1 MTIEEFDNEVGNL
14 EDMENFCEEY
24 GYEDYWD
31 DLELIHTDKLDDAI
45 EERVRDLL
53 RYNSWKDV
61 YNFLAEIDDY
71 SETDYHR
78 DDNYYSPVTHE
89 DEAYIINTFRDYLD
103 EYGYFE
109 EEPEEG
115 AVEEEEES
123 EEVEPEEPLEL
134 IDTTTPENVEQFV
147 LEENNENNEDNEDEF
162 WDTEEE
168 EEYLEEAITEVLE
181 ENNANVM
188 EELNKFLLGG
198 Y

>member
-1 MTIEEFDNEVGNL
+1 MTIEEFDNEVGDL

-61 YNFLAEIDDY
+61 YSFLAEIDDY

-109 EEPEEG
+109 EEPEEE

-123 EEVEPEEPLEL
+123 DEAEPEPLEL

-147 LEENNENNEDNEDEF
+147 LEENNEDNEDEF

-181 ENNANVM
+181 ESNTNVM

>member
-14 EDMENFCEEY
+14 EDMKNFCKDH

-31 DLELIHTDKLDDAI
+31 DLNLIHTDDLDDEI
-45 EERVRDLL
+45 EERVRDIL
-53 RYNSWKDV
+53 RYGSWKEA
-61 YNFLAEIDDY
+61 YSFLSQIDDY
-71 SETDYHR
+71 SETSFHR
-78 DDNYYSPVTHE
+78 DDDYFLPVAYE
-89 DEAYIINTFRDYLD
+89 DETYIIEVFKDYLD
-103 EYGYFE
+103 EDGYFE
-109 EEPEEG
+109 EEPEEE

-123 EEVEPEEPLEL
+123 DEAEPEPLEL

-147 LEENNENNEDNEDEF
+147 LEENNEDNEDEF

-168 EEYLEEAITEVLE
+168 EEYLEEAVTEVLE
-181 ENNANVM
+181 KYSDNVM

>member
-14 EDMENFCEEY
+14 KDMKNFCEEY

-31 DLELIHTDKLDDAI
+31 DLELIHTDDLDNVI
-45 EERVRDLL
+45 EERVRELL
-53 RYNSWKDV
+53 RYDSWKDV
-61 YNFLAEIDDY
+61 YSFLGEIDDY

-78 DDNYYSPVTHE
+78 DDDYYSPVTHE
-89 DEAYIINTFRDYLD
+89 DEICIINIFRDYLD

-109 EEPEEG
+109 EEPEEV
-115 AVEEEEES
+115 VEEAEES
-123 EEVEPEEPLEL
+123 EEAEPEEPLEL
-134 IDTTTPENVEQFV
+134 IDTTAPENVEQFV
-147 LEENNENNEDNEDEF
+147 LEENNEDDEDEF

-168 EEYLEEAITEVLE
+168 EEHLVEAVTEVLE
-181 ENNANVM
+181 KYSANVM

>member
-1 MTIEEFDNEVGNL
+1 MTIEEFNNEVGNL
-14 EDMENFCEEY
+14 EDMKSFCEDY

-31 DLELIHTDKLDDAI
+31 DLALIHTDDLDDVI
-45 EERVRDLL
+45 EERVKDIL

-61 YNFLAEIDDY
+61 YSFLGEIDDY

-78 DDNYYSPVTHE
+78 DNDYYTPVTYE
-89 DEAYIINTFRDYLD
+89 DETYIINAFRDYLD
-103 EYGYFE
+103 DYGYFE

-123 EEVEPEEPLEL
+123 DEAEPEEPLEL

-147 LEENNENNEDNEDEF
+147 LEENNEDNEDEF

-168 EEYLEEAITEVLE
+168 EEYLEEAVTEVLE
-181 ENNANVM
+181 KYSANVM